1 MIEPQMIN
9 PYTYCFTTEVPY
21 YQCDL
26 SGKMKLSWLL
36 KVMERAAGEHL
47 EHIGLSYDRLYQEG
61 IVFLLSKAAVRIH
74 QCPTAADLLW
84 VETAPQGVRGAQY
97 NREIRIHR
105 EKNGG
110 PGELLAEVHTIWF
123 MADPVERRILRPDKF
138 QHEMPTIPAEEAM
151 EPFAS
156 TRFRIAGEPCGEQTF
171 TVQYSHL
178 DVNGHLN
185 NTVYGDLVCDLLP
198 FEELVD
204 RGIREFR
211 IIYRHEARHGEPI
224 RLELFHHQEEDCWY
238 VAGHRAE
245 GPCFEAQVCLNPL
258 EK

>member
-84 VETAPQGVRGAQY
+84 VETAPQGLSLIHICDVTYEAGPDNQRPATLLSESLKKAGIPLRRFKTGTPARIKRSSIDFTNLEVQEGDEPIVPFSFETDPTGLV
-97 NREIRIHR
+97 NRE
-105 EKNGG
+105 
-110 PGELLAEVHTIWF
+110 VC
-123 MADPVERRILRPDKF
+123 
-138 QHEMPTIPAEEAM
+138 
-151 EPFAS
+151 S
-156 TRFRIAGEPCGEQTF
+156 
-171 TVQYSHL
+171 
-178 DVNGHLN
+178 
-185 NTVYGDLVCDLLP
+185 LV
-198 FEELVD
+198 
-204 RGIREFR
+204 
-211 IIYRHEARHGEPI
+211 
-224 RLELFHHQEEDCWY
+224 
-238 VAGHRAE
+238 
-245 GPCFEAQVCLNPL
+245 
-258 EK
+258 

>member
-74 QCPTAADLLW
+74 RCPTAADLLW

-105 EKNGG
+105 EENGG

-138 QHEMPTIPAEEAM
+138 QHEMPTDPVPHCRGALRRTDFYR
-151 EPFAS
+151 PVQPS
-156 TRFRIAGEPCGEQTF
+156 GCKWTSEQ
-171 TVQYSHL
+171 
-178 DVNGHLN
+178 
-185 NTVYGDLVCDLLP
+185 
-198 FEELVD
+198 
-204 RGIREFR
+204 
-211 IIYRHEARHGEPI
+211 YRLWRPGLRSA
-224 RLELFHHQEEDCWY
+224 
-238 VAGHRAE
+238 
-245 GPCFEAQVCLNPL
+245 PL
-258 EK
+258 

>member
-61 IVFLLSKAAVRIH
+61 IVFLLSKERASIGVPLPPICSGWK
-74 QCPTAADLLW
+74 QLLKGC
-84 VETAPQGVRGAQY
+84 VGPSTTGRFASTGR
-97 NREIRIHR
+97 
-105 EKNGG
+105 KNGG

-123 MADPVERRILRPDKF
+123 MADPVERKILRPDKF

-156 TRFRIAGEPCGEQTF
+156 TRFRIAGEPCGEQSF

-185 NTVYGDLVCDLLP
+185 NTVYGDLVCNLLP

>member
-84 VETAPQGVRGAQY
+84 VETAPQGVRGPSTTG
-97 NREIRIHR
+97 R
-105 EKNGG
+105 
-110 PGELLAEVHTIWF
+110 
-123 MADPVERRILRPDKF
+123 
-138 QHEMPTIPAEEAM
+138 
-151 EPFAS
+151 FAS
-156 TRFRIAGEPCGEQTF
+156 TGRKMAARGNCWLRYTLSGLWPIQWNARSCARTSSSMRCPPFRQRRPWSPLPQPGSALQGSPAANRF
-171 TVQYSHL
+171 
-178 DVNGHLN
+178 
-185 NTVYGDLVCDLLP
+185 LP
-198 FEELVD
+198 SSTA
-204 RGIREFR
+204 I
-211 IIYRHEARHGEPI
+211 
-224 RLELFHHQEEDCWY
+224 WM
-238 VAGHRAE
+238 
-245 GPCFEAQVCLNPL
+245 
-258 EK
+258 